1 MALEK
6 TSNVRIKYSIKP
18 LKNGRRTLK
27 EVRKYRATTDLDK
40 D

>member
-6 TSNVRIKYSIKP
+6 TSNVRIRYLIES

-27 EVRKYRATTDLDK
+27 EIRKYRAITDLDK

>member
-6 TSNVRIKYSIKP
+6 TSNVRIRYLIKS
-18 LKNGRRTLK
+18 LKSRRRTLK
-27 EVRKYRATTDLDK
+27 EIRKYRAVINLDK

>member
-6 TSNVRIKYSIKP
+6 TSNVRIRYSIEP
-18 LKNGRRTLK
+18 LKNRRRTLK
-27 EVRKYRATTDLDK
+27 EIRKYRVTIDLDK

>member
-6 TSNVRIKYSIKP
+6 TSNVRIRYSIKS

-27 EVRKYRATTDLDK
+27 EIRKYRATTDLNK
-40 D
+40 N

>member
-6 TSNVRIKYSIKP
+6 ILNVPIKYSIEP

-27 EVRKYRATTDLDK
+27 EIRKYRAPIDLDK
-40 D
+40 N

>member
-6 TSNVRIKYSIKP
+6 TSNVRIKYSIES
-18 LKNGRRTLK
+18 LKNGQRTLK
-27 EVRKYRATTDLDK
+27 EIRKYRVTIDSDK